1 MYKIT
6 NKKSGFI
13 QYRNAE
19 ETASFVFRNNQS
31 NYIIEQMS
39 EFDLTK
45 YENFIYG
52 ALIVTILVLT
62 FFLLQF
68 SS

>member
-13 QYRNAE
+13 QYRNDK
-19 ETASFVFRNNQS
+19 ETALFVFKNNPS
-31 NYIIEQMS
+31 NYIIEEMS

-45 YENFIYG
+45 YENIIYG
-52 ALIVTILVLT
+52 ALIVVTFVLT

-68 SS
+68 

>member
-13 QYRNAE
+13 QYRNDK
-19 ETASFVFRNNQS
+19 ETARFVFKNNQS
-31 NYIIEQMS
+31 NYIIEEMS

-52 ALIVTILVLT
+52 ALIVVTFVLT
-62 FFLLQF
+62 FFILQF
-68 SS
+68 

>member
-31 NYIIEQMS
+31 NYLIEEMT

-45 YENFIYG
+45 YENIIYG
-52 ALIVTILVLT
+52 ALIVVTFVLT
-62 FFLLQF
+62 FFILQF
-68 SS
+68 

>member
-6 NKKSGFI
+6 NKKSGFT

-19 ETASFVFRNNQS
+19 ETASFVFKNNQS
-31 NYIIEQMS
+31 NYTIEEMS

-45 YENFIYG
+45 YENYIYG
-52 ALIVTILVLT
+52 ALIVVTFVLT

-68 SS
+68 

>member
-19 ETASFVFRNNQS
+19 ETASFVFKNNKS
-31 NYIIEQMS
+31 NYTIEEIS

-52 ALIVTILVLT
+52 ALIVVTFVLT

-68 SS
+68 

>member
-6 NKKSGFI
+6 NKKTGFI

-19 ETASFVFRNNQS
+19 EIASFVFKNNQS
-31 NYIIEQMS
+31 NYTIEEMS
-39 EFDLTK
+39 DFDLTK

-52 ALIVTILVLT
+52 ALIITTFVLT
-62 FFLLQF
+62 FFILQF
-68 SS
+68 

>member
-31 NYIIEQMS
+31 NYLIEEMT

-45 YENFIYG
+45 YENIIYG
-52 ALIVTILVLT
+52 ALIVATFVLT

-68 SS
+68 

>member
-6 NKKSGFI
+6 NKKTGFI

-31 NYIIEQMS
+31 NYTIEEIS

-52 ALIVTILVLT
+52 ALIVVTFALT

-68 SS
+68 

>member
-31 NYIIEQMS
+31 NYLIEEMT
-39 EFDLTK
+39 EFYLTK
-45 YENFIYG
+45 YENYIYG
-52 ALIVTILVLT
+52 ALIIVTFVLT

-68 SS
+68 

>member
-19 ETASFVFRNNQS
+19 ETASFVFKNNQS
-31 NYIIEQMS
+31 NYIIEEIT

-52 ALIVTILVLT
+52 ALIVVTFVLT

-68 SS
+68 